1 MAGREPGQ
9 GYLLKMSQIVLGYIL
24 LGLGGHGEEL
34 KLYFKFIRKI
44 LKEVGEERDLVF
56 ILERSLCSD
65 FILNQNY
72 PYDKTLSRGS
82 DNSSTEMDQEEGT
95 GLLNFSFLSFL
106 GFFLWQILGINQYPF
121 LLYYCYQNS
130 DFIRWQCM
138 PTAQPHLQVALG
150 GW

>member
-1 MAGREPGQ
+1 M
-9 GYLLKMSQIVLGYIL
+9 LGYIL

-82 DNSSTEMDQEEGT
+82 DNSSTEMD
-95 GLLNFSFLSFL
+95 
-106 GFFLWQILGINQYPF
+106 
-121 LLYYCYQNS
+121 
-130 DFIRWQCM
+130 
-138 PTAQPHLQVALG
+138 
-150 GW
+150 